1 MILTTHYL
9 ILSIILFSIGTA
21 GVMVRRNLL
30 VVLMSLELMLN
41 GVNISLV
48 AFSQMHGNMEG
59 QVLIFFSMVVAA
71 AEVALGL
78 AIVIL
83 LFRQRRELNIELF
96 NSLKG

>member
-1 MILTTHYL
+1 MILTNHYL
-9 ILSIILFSIGTA
+9 ILSIILFTIGSA
-21 GVMVRRNLL
+21 GVLLRRNLL

-41 GVNISLV
+41 AVNISLA
-48 AFSQMHGNMEG
+48 AFSHLHQNMAG

-96 NSLKG
+96 TSLKG

>member
-9 ILSIILFSIGTA
+9 VLSIILFSIGAA
-21 GVMVRRNLL
+21 GVLVRRNLL
-30 VVLMSLELMLN
+30 VILMSLELMLN
-41 GVNISLV
+41 AVNISLA
-48 AFSQMHGNMEG
+48 AFSQLHGDLSG

-83 LFRQRRELNIELF
+83 LFRHRQELNIELF
-96 NSLKG
+96 KSLKG